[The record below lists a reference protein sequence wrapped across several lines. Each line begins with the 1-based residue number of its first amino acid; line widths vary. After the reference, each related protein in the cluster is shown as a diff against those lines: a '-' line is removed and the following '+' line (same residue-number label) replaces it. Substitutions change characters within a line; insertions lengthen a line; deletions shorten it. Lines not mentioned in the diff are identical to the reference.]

1 MATKF
6 VPVYDPSQVFD
17 LWEAGL
23 LCNSD
28 GITILCSNP
37 VTKHHYVDS
46 WTSGGV
52 FAKGNYGYW
61 SEE

>member
-1 MATKF
+1 MF
-6 VPVYDPSQVFD
+6 IPVYDPSKVFD

-28 GITILCSNP
+28 GITIPC
-37 VTKHHYVDS
+37 KHLASKEYYVGS
-46 WTSGGV
+46 WTRGSAGILRGR
-52 FAKGNYGYW
+52 YGYW